1 MKYRE
6 MSNLE
11 IKIRLAIA
19 VILAIGVCVLV
30 FKVSKIWFITSII
43 LVTLFCILFKGGTN
57 EYDEAEEL
65 RAELKALEEL
75 ER

>member
-19 VILAIGVCVLV
+19 VILAIGACVLV
-30 FKVSKIWFITSII
+30 FKVSKIWFIASII
-43 LVTLFCILFKGGTN
+43 LVTLFCILLKGGTN

-75 ER
+75 E

>member
-43 LVTLFCILFKGGTN
+43 LVTLFCILLKGGTS

-65 RAELKALEEL
+65 KAELKALEEL
-75 ER
+75 E